1 MLEILG
7 LHAVPRNGPCLQ
19 NQPIQGSALL
29 QDIWSGDREMQGRFA
44 TGEERILDMGVHQ
57 LGRQAHLPRILIHGH
72 ENDTVGSG

>member
-29 QDIWSGDREMQGRFA
+29 QDIWSGDREMQVRFA
-44 TGEERILDMGVHQ
+44 TGENEFWTWECINLVVKPIFRV
-57 LGRQAHLPRILIHGH
+57 
-72 ENDTVGSG
+72 S